1 MAGPDAATPRAPE
14 TRAAAAAAER
24 LTALEAAQ
32 ASTGDQVLALR
43 EELQQQRQELQDL
56 QPLMQQLQQALTR
69 LPPAQPTDAAPAP
82 PGDAAPAPPGDASP
96 ARAAAAPAASTPA
109 PLTALTSV
117 PDAPQG
123 TVRGYDQRTE
133 VHDRAAQIADAFLAH
148 AGANLQPAE
157 QSVLRS
163 QISAGLARLHLNEVP
178 TAAPVDFHKRG
189 DDDFLPP
196 PFTPDGSDDQ
206 ARRVAMFIV
215 LANRYASYMRTRWA
229 GHGPGGGVPEQA
241 LIQRLSSRLQG
252 SAATW

>member
-1 MAGPDAATPRAPE
+1 MCARSARCTRTRTPWRAPTPPPLAPE
-14 TRAAAAAAER
+14 TRAAAAAAAER
-24 LTALEAAQ
+24 LAALEAAQ
-32 ASTGDQVLALR
+32 ASTGDQVIALR

-69 LPPAQPTDAAPAP
+69 LPPAQPADT
-82 PGDAAPAPPGDASP
+82 APAPPGDASP

-157 QSVLRS
+157 QSVLRT
-163 QISAGLARLHLNEVP
+163 QMSAGLARLHLNEVP

-196 PFTPDGSDDQ
+196 PFTPDGSED
-206 ARRVAMFIV
+206 
-215 LANRYASYMRTRWA
+215 
-229 GHGPGGGVPEQA
+229 
-241 LIQRLSSRLQG
+241 
-252 SAATW
+252 